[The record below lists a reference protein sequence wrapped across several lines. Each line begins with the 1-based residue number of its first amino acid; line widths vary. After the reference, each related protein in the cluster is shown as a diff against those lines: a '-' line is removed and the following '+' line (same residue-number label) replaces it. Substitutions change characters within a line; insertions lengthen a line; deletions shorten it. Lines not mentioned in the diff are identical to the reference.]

1 MQQYARQGE
10 ISPYISI
17 HRYIHLLL
25 LHSSLRRLKHL
36 KGCPPQ
42 FFIVLQWFRVDMH
55 LDPEQEQL
63 GTRGKATGAQLPRH
77 NLTSKRH
84 SCKSVGSPTTVS
96 CQASTCEPQHECRK
110 RTHAHMGARTQN
122 TRKHTFGIHA
132 EHHMGS
138 PGTECSCAIPLVFGG
153 RTTGSETCE
162 AGANGVSSRGQ

>member
-84 SCKSVGSPTTVS
+84 SCKSVGSPTTVAW
-96 CQASTCEPQHECRK
+96 QEPQHECRK
-110 RTHAHMGARTQN
+110 RIHMHTWGHAHKTRASPHSAFMLNITWVRLVRNVVVGDRTG
-122 TRKHTFGIHA
+122 F
-132 EHHMGS
+132 
-138 PGTECSCAIPLVFGG
+138 
-153 RTTGSETCE
+153 
-162 AGANGVSSRGQ
+162 